1 MRNQVKQDDSSLGL
15 IIGITAIMLMGYTVG
30 SPNVAPMLP
39 PSMER
44 PFTQLHK
51 ELHWFGSKAVQ
62 SASESLQRAADL
74 VSG

>member
-1 MRNQVKQDDSSLGL
+1 MRNVVKRDDSSLGL
-15 IIGITAIMLMGYTVG
+15 LIGISAIMLMGYTVG

-39 PSMER
+39 RTMER

-51 ELHWFGSKAVQ
+51 ELHEFGSRAAQ
-62 SASESLQRAADL
+62 SAIDTWQRAADL